1 MASQVPEAVTSW
13 LQRVLEP
20 EYQDPARTFHD
31 TVGILSEQQ
40 SLRPRTNVYTDE
52 SGRPELLLC
61 IFGTI
66 PAYFS
71 NNVYRIPVEFWVP
84 KSYPVHPPF
93 AFVRPT
99 SNMIIHP
106 GNHVDANGRC
116 YHPYISYWDHTHSLI
131 EFVRILSTVFSKEPP
146 VYAKPPPSY
155 QPAPSYNSQI
165 PSQTPSP
172 QAPPDLPPKPTLPQY
187 SIQEPNQYRGQDP
200 ASGPV
205 PGPVPGPPQQQ
216 PMPAT
221 ESVEPQS
228 RPPQAPAHPS
238 FQRAP
243 LQGAVQ
249 ASPYPQSRRS
259 TVPDIMDMDNPAQA
273 QNQTPPP
280 PPPNPERM
288 RTIEEFEKA
297 LKEAEA
303 ELTREREV
311 DDHAL
316 EHTEQALSWIAGELQ
331 DQKAQLE
338 RISKGCKD
346 NQQILTDKIAQ
357 AQNLIQE
364 AKNRRIPNVDDV
376 VCAENVVYNQ
386 LYTLVAEDNVIDDT
400 VYVLAS
406 ALDRD
411 KIQLE
416 TFIKHARS
424 LAREQFLNRALVQK
438 ISATAGLDQTT

>member
-1 MASQVPEAVTSW
+1 
-13 LQRVLEP
+13 
-20 EYQDPARTFHD
+20 
-31 TVGILSEQQ
+31 
-40 SLRPRTNVYTDE
+40 
-52 SGRPELLLC
+52 
-61 IFGTI
+61 
-66 PAYFS
+66 
-71 NNVYRIPVEFWVP
+71 
-84 KSYPVHPPF
+84 
-93 AFVRPT
+93 
-99 SNMIIHP
+99 
-106 GNHVDANGRC
+106 
-116 YHPYISYWDHTHSLI
+116 
-131 EFVRILSTVFSKEPP
+131 
-146 VYAKPPPSY
+146 
-155 QPAPSYNSQI
+155 
-165 PSQTPSP
+165 
-172 QAPPDLPPKPTLPQY
+172 
-187 SIQEPNQYRGQDP
+187 
-200 ASGPV
+200 
-205 PGPVPGPPQQQ
+205 
-216 PMPAT
+216 MPAT
-221 ESVEPQS
+221 ESVEPQN
-228 RPPQAPAHPS
+228 RPPQVPAHPPT
-238 FQRAP
+238 QHNP

-249 ASPYPQSRRS
+249 TNPHPQSPRS
-259 TVPDIMDMDNPAQA
+259 AVPDIMDMDSPSQA

-297 LKEAEA
+297 LAEAEA

-311 DDHAL
+311 DNHAL

-338 RISKGCKD
+338 RINKGCKD

-386 LYTLVAEDNVIDDT
+386 LYTLVAEDNAIDDT

-416 TFIKHARS
+416 TFIKHVRS

-438 ISATAGLDQTT
+438 ISATAGLDQTI